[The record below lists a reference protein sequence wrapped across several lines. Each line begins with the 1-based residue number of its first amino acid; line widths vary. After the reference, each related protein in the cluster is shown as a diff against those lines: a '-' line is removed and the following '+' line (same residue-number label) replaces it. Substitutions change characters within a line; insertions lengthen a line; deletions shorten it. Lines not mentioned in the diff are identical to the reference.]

1 MAPEG
6 EDPGLTAGHRPAA
19 KSALVGTAD
28 RVIATSGT
36 LWRGLRVLFHLLTAA
51 VLVAIPIALP
61 QALGRRP
68 AWTPALT
75 RWWYRRLCR
84 ILGLRLAVKGRMASG
99 VLLVANHV
107 SWLDIPVLGSQG
119 DLCFLSKAEIRAW
132 PLIGWMADVLGTLF
146 IHRGAHQAR
155 DLADRI
161 AGRLREGRT
170 VVIFPEATTSDGSYL
185 RPFHPRLFAAAQVS
199 GARLQ
204 PLALRYG
211 APGRTDPVAPFID
224 DEQPWPH
231 LLRVLRHPGIR
242 VEVSSLPVIPSGGL
256 DRKTMARLC
265 RENIGKC
272 LGIETTTDP
281 ATGPSPGPN
290 LAPDRVQT
298 TIQETEGTVA

>member
-1 MAPEG
+1 M
-6 EDPGLTAGHRPAA
+6 
-19 KSALVGTAD
+19 GTAD

-99 VLLVANHV
+99 VLLVA
-107 SWLDIPVLGSQG
+107 
-119 DLCFLSKAEIRAW
+119 IRAW
-132 PLIGWMADVLGTLF
+132 PLIGWMAYVLGTLF

-161 AGRLREGRT
+161 ADRLREGRA